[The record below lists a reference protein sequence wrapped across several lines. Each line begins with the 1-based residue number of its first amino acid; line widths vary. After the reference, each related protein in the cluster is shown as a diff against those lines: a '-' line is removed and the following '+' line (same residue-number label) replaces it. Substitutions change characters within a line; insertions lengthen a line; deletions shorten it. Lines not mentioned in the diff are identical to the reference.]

1 MPESQSNS
9 NPVADKG
16 PITQLL
22 IATREGDKNAVNELF
37 PLVYDEMRK
46 IARKKL
52 RFERSGHTFDTT
64 ALVHEAYFRL
74 IDQNEVEWQSRAH
87 FLAIAAQAMR
97 RILLNYAEY
106 KNAQKRGGDFTKLDI
121 DVEHLPGGQ
130 VNMDDEMAESIL
142 ALNNALDKM
151 EEFNERG
158 CRVVEYHFFGGLTWK
173 EISEVMGV
181 APITVRR
188 TWNVSKLWLNRELN
202 NSTL

>member
-1 MPESQSNS
+1 MSDSPAKYNS
-9 NPVADKG
+9 GSDTG
-16 PITQLL
+16 PATQLL
-22 IATREGDKNAVNELF
+22 IATRDGDKDAVNKLF
-37 PLVYDEMRK
+37 PIVYNEMKK

-106 KNAQKRGGDFTKLDI
+106 KNAQKRGGGFSKIDI
-121 DVEHLPGGQ
+121 DMENLPGRQ
-130 VNMDDEMAESIL
+130 INMDDEMAESIM
-142 ALNNALDKM
+142 ALNKALNKM

-158 CRVVEYHFFGGLTWK
+158 CRVVEYHFFGGLTWE

-188 TWNVSKLWLNRELN
+188 AWNVSKLWLNRELN
-202 NSTL
+202 NSVL